1 MMRHPIEYT
10 PAERFWLS
18 SLGIFGFIAIN
29 GAFAYGL
36 VFQQDALLN
45 VLTDPLAAAFIVEA
59 LVLVGVFAYLFE
71 RWGVSRLG
79 WRWFVV
85 LSLLGSMAFAIP
97 VVLLFPRR
105 DRTNRQ
111 APNQESLPLA
121 DDLRAGR

>member
-1 MMRHPIEYT
+1 MRNAICYT
-10 PAERFWLS
+10 HSERFWLAA
-18 SLGIFGFIAIN
+18 LGAFGFIAVN

-36 VFQQDALLN
+36 LFQPDALTDA
-45 VLTDPLAAAFIVEA
+45 LTNPLAAAFIIEA

-79 WRWFVV
+79 WGWFVL

-105 DRTNRQ
+105 DGSEPPS
-111 APNQESLPLA
+111 A
-121 DDLRAGR
+121 